1 MNRNQIVLTAMA
13 AGGHRAS
20 FDPVQMQK
28 YLFLIDREIPDWVG
42 GPHFRFQPYD
52 YGPFDKD
59 VYTVLDSLAQKNCI
73 TNDDTNRY
81 HRYSLTDSGL
91 DRGGARL
98 DSLPEPVVRYL
109 IRVARWVRCLTF
121 RQLLT
126 AIYQCYPDMAVNSVI
141 PNVPSRNRGSARLFP
156 TPSFSTGLARTF
168 DFMGILDED
177 NPGWLDSRHDAL
189 AIDGD
194 WITVGDDLRM
204 AMTSYCG
211 GIVHEPKASKVPPRP
226 VATRDVQERI
236 D

>member
-28 YLFLIDREIPDWVG
+28 YLFLIDREIPHWVG

-59 VYTVLDSLAQKNCI
+59 VYSVLDSLAQKNCVNI
-73 TNDDTNRY
+73 DDTNRY

-91 DRGGARL
+91 ERGSARL
-98 DSLPEPVVRYL
+98 DSLPEPIVRYL

-126 AIYQCYPDMAVNSVI
+126 AIYQRYPDMAVKSVI
-141 PNVPSRNRGSARLFP
+141 PDVASPNRRSFGRIP

-168 DFMGILDED
+168 DFVGILDED
-177 NPGWLDSRHDAL
+177 KPGWLDSRQDAL
-189 AIDGD
+189 AIDSD
-194 WITVGDDLRM
+194 WITVGDDLRVAM
-204 AMTSYCG
+204 ASYCG
-211 GIVHEPKASKVPPRP
+211 EIVNEPKASKDPTPP
-226 VATRDVQERI
+226 VATRDVRERI